1 MIAQLSK
8 KAMQLFAVVTLF
20 IAIAIPAN
28 AQKKCK
34 NGKCPS
40 GYACSPG
47 GYCFRYCPRCQPY
60 PIAETI
66 NKVDS
71 ATGSH
76 STAIIFQLDKMKT
89 VSINIY
95 DVTGR
100 LIRTL
105 VDERMHE
112 GLHELV
118 WNGKDEKNDTVNSGI
133 YLLKLSGGDYSQTET
148 IIVEN

>member
-1 MIAQLSK
+1 MLTQLSK
-8 KAMQLFAVVTLF
+8 KPLQIIAVVTLF
-20 IAIAIPAN
+20 FAMAIPAN

-60 PIAETI
+60 PIATV

-71 ATGSH
+71 ATGYH
-76 STAIIFQLDKMKT
+76 SAAIIFQLDQRKS
-89 VSINIY
+89 VSIKIY

-105 VDERMHE
+105 IDERMHQ
-112 GLHELV
+112 GMHELV
-118 WNGKDEKNDTVNSGI
+118 WNGKDEKNNTVNSGV
-133 YLLKLSGGDYSQTET
+133 YLLKLRGGDYSQTET